1 MTILAGV
8 DGCNFGWLCITK
20 DLENGTLNSMIF
32 KSTAELFAQS
42 PTPAIFAIDI
52 PIGLTDSGPRQCDIQ
67 ARRLLGAR
75 RGTSVFPAPIR
86 PVLNLASREEADKVH
101 RSIDGRGVNV
111 FSWNLYPR
119 IRDVHIEL
127 QKNSQLRDKVY
138 EVHPEISFREI
149 NDGASIITA
158 KRNSEGESI
167 RRSLVENHFGS
178 GAFDEIR
185 KNHYLKY
192 VSNHDINDAFAVLW
206 TAERIYRREAEVIP
220 AEIEFDSV
228 GLKMGIWY

>member
-1 MTILAGV
+1 LKTR
-8 DGCNFGWLCITK
+8 WLSIIK
-20 DLENGTLNSMIF
+20 DLESGTLNSIIF
-32 KSTAELFAQS
+32 KSAAELFAQT

-52 PIGLTDSGPRQCDIQ
+52 PIGLTESGPRQCDIQ

-86 PVLNLASREEADKVH
+86 PVMNVASREEADKIH

-111 FSWNLYPR
+111 FSWNLCPR
-119 IRDVHIEL
+119 IRDVDTEL
-127 QKNSQLRDKVY
+127 QKNSHLRVRVY
-138 EVHPEISFREI
+138 EVHPELSFKAL
-149 NDGASIITA
+149 NNGVPIIVA
-158 KRNSEGESI
+158 KRNPTGESI
-167 RRSLVENHFGS
+167 RRSLIEKYFGS

-185 KNHYLKY
+185 KNHYVKD
-192 VSNHDINDAFAVLW
+192 VANHDINDAFAELW
-206 TAERIYRREAEVIP
+206 TAEQIYRREAEVIP

>member
-8 DGCNFGWLCITK
+8 DGCKFGWLCITK

-32 KSTAELFAQS
+32 KSAAELFAQT
-42 PTPAIFAIDI
+42 PTPAVFAIDI

-86 PVLNLASREEADKVH
+86 PVLNVASREEADKIH

-119 IRDVHIEL
+119 IRDVDIEL
-127 QKNSQLRDKVY
+127 QKNSHLRDKVY
-138 EVHPEISFREI
+138 EVHPEISFRAL
-149 NDGASIITA
+149 NDGVPIIAA
-158 KRNSEGESI
+158 KRNPEGESI

-185 KNHYLKY
+185 KNHYLKD
-192 VSNHDINDAFAVLW
+192 VANHDINDAFAVLW

-228 GLKMGIWY
+228 GLRMGIWY